1 MEGKNGK
8 SSEAI
13 AFNLFDMNND
23 GTITKHE
30 MMNMSKNLT
39 KEQVTNKGIL
49 ALIFASGNN
58 GIILGKSCFS
68 KNRQR
73 WRWKIG
79 L

>member
-39 KEQVTNKGIL
+39 KEQVTIKGI
-49 ALIFASGNN
+49 SN
-58 GIILGKSCFS
+58 
-68 KNRQR
+68 
-73 WRWKIG
+73 
-79 L
+79 

>member
-49 ALIFASGNN
+49 ALILLLETMA
-58 GIILGKSCFS
+58 
-68 KNRQR
+68 
-73 WRWKIG
+73 
-79 L
+79 

>member
-68 KNRQR
+68 KNRQ
-73 WRWKIG
+73 
-79 L
+79 

>member
-1 MEGKNGK
+1 MGVFFHRNGKKKMEGKNGK

-39 KEQVTNKGIL
+39 KEQVTNYKGIL
-49 ALIFASGNN
+49 AHLILLLETMA
-58 GIILGKSCFS
+58 
-68 KNRQR
+68 
-73 WRWKIG
+73 
-79 L
+79 

>member
-1 MEGKNGK
+1 MEGKNSK

-39 KEQVTNKGIL
+39 KEQVTIEGY
-49 ALIFASGNN
+49 
-58 GIILGKSCFS
+58 
-68 KNRQR
+68 
-73 WRWKIG
+73 
-79 L
+79 

>member
-1 MEGKNGK
+1 MEGKNAK

-49 ALIFASGNN
+49 ALILLLETMA
-58 GIILGKSCFS
+58 
-68 KNRQR
+68 
-73 WRWKIG
+73 
-79 L
+79 

>member
-49 ALIFASGNN
+49 ALLLLLETMA
-58 GIILGKSCFS
+58 
-68 KNRQR
+68 
-73 WRWKIG
+73 
-79 L
+79 